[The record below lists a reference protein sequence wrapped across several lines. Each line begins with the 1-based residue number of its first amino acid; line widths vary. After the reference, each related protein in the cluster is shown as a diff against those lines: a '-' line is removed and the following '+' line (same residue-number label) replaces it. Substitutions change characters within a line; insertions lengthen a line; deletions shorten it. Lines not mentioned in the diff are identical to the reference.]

1 MSAATVCDAS
11 HVRNSNMNKE
21 VATRLFRM
29 LAVSEETANTV
40 KRDHASYAKLHLLAQ
55 QMKLLQAQAQNTV
68 DKSVAKA
75 QATDGGIVLTDEC
88 TTLTAEYDDGA
99 KRLLTIMAADQKT
112 VSTIKRD
119 ATASAKLSLLAE
131 QAGLLQYQAQQALDE
146 SEVNSHLFKVAS
158 RVTCKLVP
166 GTMYYHYT
174 QNGSEVVS
182 RIADDEWSC
191 YDAYHGKYL
200 YDWDFTFRRQPL
212 AGEEQHEHA
221 EPFMAGGGRLQLLPH
236 VAGTPETRQGIA
248 YASADTMDTEAPV
261 PICPVLSRWT

>member
-1 MSAATVCDAS
+1 
-11 HVRNSNMNKE
+11 
-21 VATRLFRM
+21 M
-29 LAVSEETANTV
+29 L
-40 KRDHASYAKLHLLAQ
+40 H
-55 QMKLLQAQAQNTV
+55 
-68 DKSVAKA
+68 
-75 QATDGGIVLTDEC
+75 
-88 TTLTAEYDDGA
+88 
-99 KRLLTIMAADQKT
+99 
-112 VSTIKRD
+112 
-119 ATASAKLSLLAE
+119 
-131 QAGLLQYQAQQALDE
+131 
-146 SEVNSHLFKVAS
+146 
-158 RVTCKLVP
+158 
-166 GTMYYHYT
+166 HYT

-191 YDAYHGKYL
+191 YDAYHGKHL